1 MVLFSAQLVVYAS
14 FQPAEGMPAQS
25 SDRFAHF
32 VTEVP
37 DEALETTLRRA
48 RALGAGWIYVTD
60 DAPPNP
66 WDQLPSYFEREVQ
79 IVATLR

>member
-1 MVLFSAQLVVYAS
+1 MVLFSSQLVMYGA
-14 FQPAEGMPAQS
+14 FQAAEWMPAQS

-32 VTEVP
+32 VSEVP
-37 DEALETTLRRA
+37 NEALEATLGRA

-60 DAPPNP
+60 DALPNP